1 MAVTRRTLHAEDTR
15 RSLLAAA
22 RHEFAAQGY
31 AGASLDLIAARA
43 GVTKGALYH
52 HFANKAALLQA
63 VYIELEEEAATRV
76 RAAVEATKGGA
87 MARVAAA
94 FDAFFN
100 ASADPIYHRIVLRD
114 APVVL
119 DRSQGRRLDHAI
131 GLDLVIDLIEDLR
144 REGLVGDLPIMMTAR
159 VFLAAVCEVA
169 MSAADSDDPL
179 AIRRDG
185 MVVLASMIEGVR
197 LAAAAARRAS

>member
-1 MAVTRRTLHAEDTR
+1 MRYHRDDVVDRALVVLDTWGLADLTMRRLGSE
-15 RSLLAAA
+15 L
-22 RHEFAAQGY
+22 
-31 AGASLDLIAARA
+31 
-43 GVTKGALYH
+43 GVQPSALYH

-76 RAAVEATKGGA
+76 RAAVEGTEGGA

-144 REGLVGDLPIMMTAR
+144 REGMVGDLPIMMTAR

-197 LAAAAARRAS
+197 LATTAAAARAS